1 MPKGEKGG
9 EAMSVKDILQDQL
22 PASDFPEIVYRLT
35 EVRKGLE
42 EVDDDYSRQEVY
54 DRISM
59 SAIVIDDV
67 ISDIVAIE
75 RVMRAVVDA

>member
-1 MPKGEKGG
+1 
-9 EAMSVKDILQDQL
+9 MSVKDILQDQL
-22 PASDFPEIVYRLT
+22 PASDFPEIVYRLRA
-35 EVRKGLE
+35 VRKGLE